1 MSQFEGIKMMEEE
14 NIVAYLQR
22 VEEVVNTMRGLGEE
36 IKETVVV
43 QKILR
48 SLPSRFN
55 PRVSAV
61 EDKDTLDQ
69 LKLDELHGILT
80 AYEMRIE
87 DSKPKEVAFKVATKN
102 QQDRKG

>member
-1 MSQFEGIKMMEEE
+1 MEEE

-55 PRVSAV
+55 PKFSAV
-61 EDKDTLDQ
+61 EDRDTLGQ

-87 DSKPKEVAFKVATKN
+87 DSKPKEAAFKVEMKN
-102 QQDRKG
+102 H